1 MKKLDIKEFK
11 SKPFTL
17 YDEDWA
23 LVTAGTLDNHNSMT
37 ISWGGMGTLW
47 SKDVVT
53 VYIKPRRYTHEFME
67 NNDFFVVSFFKEE
80 YREALNKMGSLSGK
94 NTNKDLEAKLT
105 PVEYKGTTIYKEASV
120 IFICK
125 KIYHQDLDVN
135 NMPKEPINTYYKV
148 EKPHTMYIGEVIE
161 ILENE

>member
-17 YDEDWA
+17 FDEDWA

-53 VYIKPRRYTHEFME
+53 VYIKPRRHTHEFME
-67 NNDFFVVSFFKEE
+67 NNDYFVVSFFKEE

-105 PVEYKGTTIYKEASV
+105 PVEYKCTTIYKEASA

-135 NMPKEPINTYYKV
+135 NMPKEAINTYYKV